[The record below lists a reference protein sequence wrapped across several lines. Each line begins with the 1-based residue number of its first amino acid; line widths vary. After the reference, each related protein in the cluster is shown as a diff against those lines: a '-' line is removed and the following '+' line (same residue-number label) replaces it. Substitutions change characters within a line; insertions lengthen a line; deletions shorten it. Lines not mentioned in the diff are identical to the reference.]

1 MNLKT
6 KRRNLLHQQEVV
18 KKLAQIAIKQV
29 LVGFNS
35 LFRLLH
41 KKETLQYLD
50 HIFQQ
55 TEVKTVAQHR
65 IKKILHM

>member
-6 KRRNLLHQQEVV
+6 KRKNLLHQQEVV
-18 KKLAQIAIKQV
+18 KKLAQIVIKQM
-29 LVGFNS
+29 LVDFNP

-50 HIFQQ
+50 HIFRQ